1 MRKSIRNFFLGLLLT
16 ALLSLT
22 ANAQAT
28 SAANGRL
35 ITVNSREGGKISY
48 WWMPHPQATQTV
60 LLFAGGGGG
69 MGYKNGLPQSE
80 NFLVRSRD
88 LFFEQGFNVAIL
100 GNPSDMRD
108 MPAPYVWRTSKQ
120 HADDVLA
127 VMNDFPKSNQQPL
140 WLVGTSAG
148 TISVAALGPQLQ
160 ERLAG
165 LVLTAS
171 VTTYQWSTGIP
182 KLNIEPIRLPVLL
195 YHHQDDACQWT
206 QARELSWISKK
217 LTNAALVKTMV
228 VTGGANPTGHPCEAL
243 HWHGFIGMEKQA
255 VQDISTWI
263 KNPQP

>member
-1 MRKSIRNFFLGLLLT
+1 MRQSIRNFVLGLLAAWLF
-16 ALLSLT
+16 LT
-22 ANAQAT
+22 ANAQT
-28 SAANGRL
+28 VSVANGRL
-35 ITVNSREGGKISY
+35 ITVNSREGVKISY
-48 WWMPHPQATQTV
+48 WWMQHPQATQTV

-69 MGYKNGLPQSE
+69 MGYKNGQPQSE

-100 GNPSDMRD
+100 GNPSDVRD

-120 HADDVLA
+120 HAEDVLA
-127 VMNDFPKSNQQPL
+127 VMDDFSKSSQQPV

-182 KLNIEPIRLPVLL
+182 RLNIEPIRLPVLL
-195 YHHQDDACQWT
+195 YHHKDDACPGT
-206 QARELSWISKK
+206 KAYELPWISKK
-217 LTNAALVKTMV
+217 LTNASLVKTMV